1 MNAFA
6 NWMFSALLGWT
17 GGVANRIWNSV
28 SGGKSWFASLL
39 STIWL
44 PLLLIIIAVCTLID
58 AGYALK
64 QRSILRKNNLLS
76 HMLAKKRTDMFSKE
90 PVDIS
95 DNYAAAPETIAP
107 PPPVYDIF
115 EDDTHYQQPEYY
127 SGTVSA
133 QYDSFN
139 AQDDMQ
145 YNAFHQNNDAQ
156 QYNPDIYMPPAEY
169 NPPVYEEYPADNY
182 NGDYAPPVQEQY
194 VYEQP
199 VYEQYTY
206 EQPIYEQPVYE
217 QPMYEQ
223 PMYEQTANVRP
234 PRRRRAERNKD
245 KFNIFETIKEKINR
259 NEEEYEDYEYSEF
272 NQTVIP
278 QNYRYEDTQD
288 IYYHPDDSDEY

>member
-95 DNYAAAPETIAP
+95 DNYAAAPETSLPRRLYTIFLKMIRIISNPNIIA
-107 PPPVYDIF
+107 
-115 EDDTHYQQPEYY
+115 
-127 SGTVSA
+127 A
-133 QYDSFN
+133 QLARSMI
-139 AQDDMQ
+139 ALMRKMICSIM
-145 YNAFHQNNDAQ
+145 
-156 QYNPDIYMPPAEY
+156 PSIKITMLSSTTLIYICHL
-169 NPPVYEEYPADNY
+169 
-182 NGDYAPPVQEQY
+182 QSITL
-194 VYEQP
+194 
-199 VYEQYTY
+199 QYTKNILLIIIMAIMPRLY
-206 EQPIYEQPVYE
+206 KNN
-217 QPMYEQ
+217 MYMNSLCMNNTHMSN
-223 PMYEQTANVRP
+223 PFTNNPCMNSLCMSSLCMNKLLMYARQEGVGRSVTR
-234 PRRRRAERNKD
+234 
-245 KFNIFETIKEKINR
+245 IN
-259 NEEEYEDYEYSEF
+259 STF
-272 NQTVIP
+272 LKL
-278 QNYRYEDTQD
+278 
-288 IYYHPDDSDEY
+288 